1 MTTRILVTRPPGA
14 ASKLVGT
21 DLEVVLPA
29 GCVKRKLLGGSV
41 VAELTE
47 LQLSATARAHPY
59 LAFEADQ
66 DLVPLAPMPGLGV
79 RVGPDRAEQLSFDL
93 ACDETGEPIDGAI
106 VFAQQLGLTSQGSG
120 LKGRATVSTFEPVV
134 HVVVSPACNYWSKVL
149 PAQPASSTTKV
160 RLKRLVPR
168 GSAAWERELVGVGA
182 DNSARGEGV
191 KVGVVDS
198 GIAEHQDLQVQGGW
212 CALDERAEAFLE
224 DESGHGTH
232 CAGIIAG
239 KGLEGGVAGIAPHAE
254 LYSLRVHPGGKLSD
268 LLAALQW
275 AINNQL
281 DVLNLSLGIAQPS
294 LALSWKVQEA
304 AAAGITLVAAAAT
317 DAEQVSSPAG
327 LDGVIGVSAIGQ
339 LRELPEDTAHVLRVS
354 ELCNRETG
362 LFVPNFAA
370 QGGGLNLVAPGV
382 AVISSVPGGY
392 AAWDGTSAACAFVAG
407 LVCVALSAYPEL
419 RTKDALQP
427 ARVRELLE
435 SSALDLTLPAELQ
448 GTGLAHAGALL
459 AEAEHRRATAQV
471 TERSDADRAQ
481 RLTELVNRLGAQRG
495 SIRELLDSL
504 SP

>member
-1 MTTRILVTRPPGA
+1 MTTRILVTRPPGP

-21 DLEVVLPA
+21 DLEAILPA
-29 GCVKRKLLGGSV
+29 GCVRRKLPGGAV

-47 LQLSATARAHPY
+47 QELSATAHSYPY

-79 RVGPDRAEQLSFDL
+79 RVGPGRAQPLSFEL
-93 ACDETGEPIDGAI
+93 VCDETGEPIDGAV
-106 VFAQQLGLTSQGSG
+106 VFAQQAGFTSQASAPQ
-120 LKGRATVSTFEPVV
+120 GRATVDTFEAVD
-134 HVVVSPACNYWSKVL
+134 HVVVSPAFNYWSKVL
-149 PAQPASSTTKV
+149 SAPPASSNTKV
-160 RLKRLVPR
+160 KLKRLVPR
-168 GSAAWERELVGVGA
+168 GVAAWERDLVGVGA
-182 DNSARGEGV
+182 SNSGRGAGV

-198 GIAEHQDLQVQGGW
+198 GIAGHLDLQVQGGW
-212 CALDERAEAFLE
+212 CALDGRAEAFLE

-239 KGLEGGVAGIAPHAE
+239 KGLEGGVAGIAPEAE

-275 AINNQL
+275 AIDNQL
-281 DVLNLSLGIAQPS
+281 DVLNLSLGMAQPS
-294 LALSWKVQEA
+294 RALSWKVQEA
-304 AAAGITLVAAAAT
+304 VAAGITLVAAAAT
-317 DAEQVSSPAG
+317 DSDLVSSPAS

-339 LRELPEDTAHVLRVS
+339 LRELPDDTAHVLRLS
-354 ELCNRETG
+354 ELCNRESG

-382 AVISSVPGGY
+382 AVISCVPGGY
-392 AAWDGTSAACAFVAG
+392 AAWDGTSVACAFVAG
-407 LVCVALSAYPEL
+407 LACVALSAYPEL

-435 SSALDLTLPAELQ
+435 CSALDLGLPAELQ
-448 GTGLAHAGALL
+448 GAGLAHAGAFL
-459 AEAEHRRATAQV
+459 AEAEQRRATAQAS
-471 TERSDADRAQ
+471 ERSDADRAQ
-481 RLTELVNRLGAQRG
+481 RLAELVQRLDAQRA
-495 SIRELLDSL
+495 SIRELVASL